1 MAMIQEPFASGNSII
16 HNIDPRIRVIS
27 VIAYSIVI
35 ALSNQFPALY
45 AALVFSIMLTVMA
58 QLDVKNV
65 FKRLFTVFW
74 FLVLIWVFLPITFEG
89 PLLYKFGPLHITL
102 SGVVLS
108 ARISLKSIAILLAFM
123 ALAATMPIAM
133 LGRALAG
140 LNIPGK
146 MIHLLLMTYRYIFV
160 IEQEYKRLYTA
171 IKIRGFR
178 PGTNMHSYKTYAY
191 LIGMLFVRASTRAE
205 RVQQA
210 MKLRGFQRRFHT
222 LESFPLSGKNRMFS
236 IMMILIVLDLII
248 LEFNHLWI
256 IVV

>member
-1 MAMIQEPFASGNSII
+1 MSMIQEPFATGNSII

-27 VIAYSIVI
+27 AIVYSIVI
-35 ALSNQFPALY
+35 ALSDAFPALY
-45 AALVFSIMLTVMA
+45 ASLAFSTMLVIMA
-58 QLDVKNV
+58 QLDLKIVL
-65 FKRLFTVFW
+65 KRLYTVFW
-74 FLVLIWVFLPITFEG
+74 FLLLIWVFLPITFEG
-89 PLLYKFGPLHITL
+89 PVLYRLGAIHITL

-108 ARISLKSIAILLAFM
+108 AQISLKSIAILLAFM

-171 IKIRGFR
+171 IKIRGFH

-210 MKLRGFQRRFHT
+210 MKLRGFQRKFHT
-222 LESFPLSGKNRMFS
+222 LESFPLSGKNRRFCV
-236 IMMILIVLDLII
+236 MMILTILDLII

-256 IVV
+256 TLI